1 MINMG
6 IAIEEITAKLNL
18 PENKLISESLK
29 AWIEKE
35 IKLAEGDIADL
46 RDRYNVPTKDELDK
60 KIKAGKVHSHPAWE
74 DLITWEN
81 LEEHIRWL
89 KDLLKKV
96 D

>member
-1 MINMG
+1 MG

-46 RDRYNVPTKDELDK
+46 RDRYDVPTKDELDK
-60 KIKAGKVHSHPAWE
+60 NIKAGKTHGHPAWE